1 MVDVA
6 SVDDSR
12 LTELAADAPTRL
24 LPVLDRASAM
34 RPLVVLLAVLP
45 GLTALV
51 AVPLPSRSARVELV
65 AESVESS
72 TNAVTRIIPPWGRW
86 LSDESWRDWL
96 NQWSDGW
103 FAEGPLTAD
112 WCSAVP
118 SYVMSALLVWMV
130 WHSAGGLFGARTGF
144 VAAVLMCCHA
154 PVLCLGRVSE
164 PLALAAVV
172 SAVAVT
178 GLVVHLDRRRSLA
191 SWSMLVS
198 IMGLAA
204 TILIGTSLIW
214 AVLLLV
220 GVALSCHPAD
230 NLGIWRNGSR
240 VIRTRV
246 GGIWHPPICG
256 LAVLGG
262 AALLVGT
269 WYIRSGSGLWDSEL
283 WDSAAEGLSG
293 WEMAAERLGNPDWP
307 RWLGWLSGPV
317 LLGIAEVFRRCVWP
331 NRGDRPAAIL
341 TLAWSIAVLVTI
353 GLSAAGYP
361 LRLAESFAV
370 IPVGLLAA
378 LGIDSICE
386 RRVGVG
392 AVVAVTCVSVGL
404 GTEGM
409 GAGLFEAI
417 VTDWAIGPWQRVGLL
432 AVLALAAG
440 AGAWLLCRRSE
451 STRRRVLLACLLLI
465 LAAQMVTGWL
475 QVGSDGAG
483 V

>member
-1 MVDVA
+1 VA

-12 LTELAADAPTRL
+12 LTELAADVPVRL
-24 LPVLDRASAM
+24 FPVLDRASAM
-34 RPLVVLLAVLP
+34 RPLVVLMAVLP

-51 AVPLPSRSARVELV
+51 AVPLPSRTARVEPV
-65 AESVESS
+65 AGSVESS
-72 TNAVTRIIPPWGRW
+72 TNAVPRIISPWGRW
-86 LSDESWRDWL
+86 LSDESWRDCL
-96 NQWSDGW
+96 NEWSDGW
-103 FAEGPLTAD
+103 FAEWRLAAG
-112 WCSAVP
+112 WCSVVP
-118 SYVMSALLVWMV
+118 SYVMSAVLVWMV

-191 SWSMLVS
+191 SWSLLVS

-204 TILIGTSLIW
+204 TVLIGTSLIW

-220 GVALSCHPAD
+220 GVALSCHPS
-230 NLGIWRNGSR
+230 NKMGMLRNGSQ
-240 VIRTRV
+240 VIRTRF
-246 GGIWHPPICG
+246 GKNWHRPICG

-262 AALLVGT
+262 AALLVGA
-269 WYIRSGSGLWDSEL
+269 WSIRSGSGLWDSEL
-283 WDSAAEGLSG
+283 WDSAAEGLAG
-293 WEMAAERLGNPDWP
+293 WETVQERVQNPDWP

-317 LLGIAEVFRRCVWP
+317 LLGIVEMFRRGVGP
-331 NRGDRPAAIL
+331 DRGARPAATL

-353 GLSAAGYP
+353 GLSTAGYP

-392 AVVAVTCVSVGL
+392 VVVAATCVSVGL
-404 GTEGM
+404 GAEGM
-409 GAGLFEAI
+409 VAGLFEAT

-440 AGAWLLCRRSE
+440 AGVWLSSRGSE

-475 QVGSDGAG
+475 QVGSDGA
-483 V
+483 VV